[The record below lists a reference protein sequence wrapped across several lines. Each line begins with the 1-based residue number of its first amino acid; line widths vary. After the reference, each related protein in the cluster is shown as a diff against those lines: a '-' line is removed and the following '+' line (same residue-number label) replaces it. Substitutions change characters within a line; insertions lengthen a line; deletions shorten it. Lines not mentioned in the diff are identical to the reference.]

1 MKLNQLGL
9 TKAGQKATKKLG
21 SQVHKA
27 TVAAAMEPKLKL
39 GVVDIEIGQE
49 QSTGDTSRINESV
62 SDWVMIDKMAKMLG
76 VKVFHFI
83 EGDFD
88 RDEVTTDAMKLMKL
102 QKEDRQ
108 KFVNAMH
115 SLSQVANLVTGPH
128 STMFMQLLSA
138 TSAMYNFGFKPA
150 RWVMDAL
157 EGNAKLTQAQSAIG
171 AHARAVEQ
179 LADFLVELDKVRPT
193 DEGTYGEY
201 YKLINVFLR
210 KLGVR

>member
-9 TKAGQKATKKLG
+9 TKAGQKATKKL
-21 SQVHKA
+21 SHQVHKA
-27 TVAAAMEPKLKL
+27 TVAAAMEPKMRL
-39 GVVDIEIGQE
+39 GVVGIEIGQE

-76 VKVFHFI
+76 IKVFHFI

-88 RDEVTTDAMKLMKL
+88 RDEVTADAMKLMKL
-102 QKEDRQ
+102 RKEDHQ

-115 SLSQVANLVTGPH
+115 ALSQVANLLTGPH
-128 STMFMQLLSA
+128 SSMFMQLLSA
-138 TSAMYNFGFKPA
+138 TGAMYNFGFNPVQ
-150 RWVMDAL
+150 WVMDAL
-157 EGNAKLTQAQSAIG
+157 EGNAKLTQAKAAIG
-171 AHARAVEQ
+171 AHAKAVEQ
-179 LADFLVELDKVRPT
+179 LADFLVELDKVKST
-193 DEGTYGEY
+193 DDGYGEY